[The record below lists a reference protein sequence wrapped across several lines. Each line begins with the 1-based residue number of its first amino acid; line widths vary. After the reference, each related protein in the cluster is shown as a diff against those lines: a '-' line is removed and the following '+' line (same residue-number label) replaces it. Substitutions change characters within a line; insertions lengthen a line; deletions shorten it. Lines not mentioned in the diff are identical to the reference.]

1 MSKIKIPYV
10 DLSYKGKSFKEL
22 TLIFKKILKNGQFV
36 GGEEVD
42 LFEKNISNLCNT
54 KYAVALNSGTDALT
68 LALHLLGVKK
78 GDEVITP
85 PNSFIA
91 STATIIHLGAK
102 PVFVDVLDDQNINP
116 EKIQKAIT
124 KKTKVI
130 MPVHLSG
137 RMCKMDEINLIAKK
151 NNIAVIEDAAQ
162 SIGSKYKN
170 EMAGSFSDFGCF
182 SAHPLKNLN
191 ALGDAG
197 YLTTNNYEYY
207 KKIKSLS
214 NHGMEKRNII
224 HNFGYVSRMDNLQ
237 AAFLNYKLKNLD
249 KIISIRRKNA
259 SIYIKYLDRNY
270 VFFKEESEHEF
281 NTYHTFVV
289 QVKLRDKLK
298 DYLLKK
304 GVSTSIHY
312 PVPIHLQPAS
322 KYLGYKLGDFPITE
336 KQSKKIL
343 TLPINEN
350 LKSIQIKFICQII
363 NQFFRKYY

>member
-1 MSKIKIPYV
+1 MKIPYV
-10 DLSYKGKSFKEL
+10 DLSYKKNSSIKPL
-22 TLIFKKILKNGQFV
+22 TSIFQKILKKGQFV
-36 GGEEVD
+36 GGEEVN
-42 LFEKNISNLCNT
+42 LFEKKIAKLCNT

-91 STATIIHLGAK
+91 STAVIVHLGAK
-102 PVFVDVLDDQNINP
+102 PVFVDVLDDQNIDP
-116 EKIQKAIT
+116 SKIQKAIT

-137 RMCKMDEINLIAKK
+137 RMCRMDEIISIAKK
-151 NNIAVIEDAAQ
+151 NNVFVIEDAAQ
-162 SIGSKYKN
+162 SIGSKYLNK
-170 EMAGSFSDFGCF
+170 MSGSFGDFGCF

-197 YLTTNNYEYY
+197 YLTTNNYKYY

-214 NHGMEKRNII
+214 NHGMEKRKII
-224 HNFGYVSRMDNLQ
+224 KNFGYVSRMDNIQ
-237 AAFLNYKLKNLD
+237 AAFLNYKLKNLKKTID
-249 KIISIRRKNA
+249 IRRRNA
-259 SIYIKYLDRNY
+259 FLYKKHLDRKN
-270 VFFKEESEHEF
+270 VFFKDETEKEF

-289 QVKLRDKLK
+289 QVNYRNQLINF
-298 DYLLKK
+298 LLKR
-304 GVSTSIHY
+304 GISTSIHY

-322 KYLGYKLGDFPITE
+322 KYLNYKKDDFVITE

-343 TLPINEN
+343 TLPVNEN
-350 LKSIQIKFICQII
+350 LSPKQIKYICSTV
-363 NQFFRKYY
+363 NKFYK